1 MTDETK
7 QVIEKIYADIEQ
19 KKQKAENDKMSFAFV
34 QGMQAALDVVN
45 DYLPNMR
52 CRCDMTDETIKM
64 IEDIKTEIET
74 LIADDTVGTIGIINK
89 HIEDI
94 ERK

>member
-34 QGMQAALDVVN
+34 QGMQAALNVVN
-45 DYLPNMR
+45 DYLLNS
-52 CRCDMTDETIKM
+52 
-64 IEDIKTEIET
+64 
-74 LIADDTVGTIGIINK
+74 DD
-89 HIEDI
+89 
-94 ERK
+94 R